1 VLVKCQ
7 QRRGSDSPD
16 ALLTKYRQGRH
27 PESISNIYH
36 HSHSLNNLPL
46 SAKDDSMKEHENLE
60 KCNIPNGIAD
70 ASSKVL
76 STFFAEKL
84 NLLRD
89 TIQDLKTE
97 VEIRKS
103 MGAEFDQE
111 IEDELK
117 FFESSLRDLL
127 PLGKSGGMSIDK
139 KRIHVE
145 KRIIAL
151 KEYRRTHKEKL
162 WHNCVW
168 LKREIFEL
176 LQEYKELLKT
186 QEMIS

>member
-1 VLVKCQ
+1 MGLFHLMLWLQ
-7 QRRGSDSPD
+7 
-16 ALLTKYRQGRH
+16 
-27 PESISNIYH
+27 SISKVGILKASAIFIILSIFFTIY
-36 HSHSLNNLPL
+36 LC

-76 STFFAEKL
+76 SIFFTEKL

-97 VEIRKS
+97 VEVRKS

-186 QEMIS
+186 QEMIT

>member
-1 VLVKCQ
+1 LV
-7 QRRGSDSPD
+7 SSPN
-16 ALLTKYRQGRH
+16 ALHAKHRQDRH

-36 HSHSLNNLPL
+36 LPHFL
-46 SAKDDSMKEHENLE
+46 HNPPLLATDDFMKEHENLE
-60 KCNIPNGIAD
+60 KATVPNGMAD
-70 ASSKVL
+70 ASSKIL

-89 TIQDLKTE
+89 VIEDLKTE

-186 QEMIS
+186 QEMIA

>member
-1 VLVKCQ
+1 
-7 QRRGSDSPD
+7 
-16 ALLTKYRQGRH
+16 
-27 PESISNIYH
+27 
-36 HSHSLNNLPL
+36 
-46 SAKDDSMKEHENLE
+46 MKELENHE
-60 KCNIPNGIAD
+60 KCTVPNGIAD

-76 STFFAEKL
+76 STFFTEKL

-103 MGAEFDQE
+103 MGANFEDE
-111 IEDELK
+111 IEEELK

-127 PLGKSGGMSIDK
+127 PMGKSGGTSIDK
-139 KRIHVE
+139 RRVHVE
-145 KRIIAL
+145 KRIVAL

-168 LKREIFEL
+168 LQQEIFQL
-176 LQEYKELLKT
+176 LKEYKELLKT
-186 QEMIS
+186 QEMMS

>member
-1 VLVKCQ
+1 
-7 QRRGSDSPD
+7 
-16 ALLTKYRQGRH
+16 
-27 PESISNIYH
+27 
-36 HSHSLNNLPL
+36 
-46 SAKDDSMKEHENLE
+46 MKEHENLE

-89 TIQDLKTE
+89 TIQDLKKE
-97 VEIRKS
+97 VEVRKS

-111 IEDELK
+111 IEDELT
-117 FFESSLRDLL
+117 FFESSLRDLN
-127 PLGKSGGMSIDK
+127 PLGKSGGTSIDK
-139 KRIHVE
+139 RRVHVE
-145 KRIIAL
+145 KRIVAL

-168 LKREIFEL
+168 LQQEIFQL
-176 LQEYKELLKT
+176 LLEYKELLQT
-186 QEMIS
+186 QELIA

>member
-1 VLVKCQ
+1 LNANKDVGLIHLMLCLQ
-7 QRRGSDSPD
+7 
-16 ALLTKYRQGRH
+16 
-27 PESISNIYH
+27 SISKIGILKASAIFIIFSIFFTIH
-36 HSHSLNNLPL
+36 LC
-46 SAKDDSMKEHENLE
+46 SAKDDSMKELENLE
-60 KCNIPNGIAD
+60 KCTNQNGMAD
-70 ASSKVL
+70 ASSKIL
-76 STFFAEKL
+76 STFFTEKL

-89 TIQDLKTE
+89 TIKDLKTE

-103 MGAEFDQE
+103 MGAQFDEE
-111 IEDELK
+111 IEDELT

-186 QEMIS
+186 QEMIA